1 MRYDSLQAWLQWLE
15 TCHPQEIDLG
25 LERVNKVAQSLELS
39 FTGAK
44 VVTVAGTNGKGS
56 CVALLSSLLT
66 AAGYRTAAYTSP
78 HLLNYNE
85 RIVIAGEAVD
95 DGEIVAAFDRIDR
108 ARQSTSLTYF
118 EFGTLAAL
126 DIFNR
131 HELDVIILEVGLGG
145 RLDAV
150 NIIDPDV
157 AVISSIAIDHQD
169 WLGDDREK
177 IGWEKAGIIRRD
189 KPLVC
194 GDLDPPES
202 IGRAV
207 IEAGARLYQRD
218 EHFHVL
224 GLPNKRWQWQ
234 GQGQGLDA
242 DSCRLDNLP
251 QPVLSIDNVATALQ
265 AIELLGLPIDSSV
278 FQTLPSIKLPGRF
291 EQRVH
296 RGHQLVLDVAHNPA
310 AARNLASCLQHTGG
324 PGRTFALL
332 AMMGDKDC
340 DGLVGALE
348 SSVDAWYVVDLKD
361 ISRAMAAVEL
371 AAYIHRQT
379 DLEPAIYPGPEE
391 GLNAALAAMTD
402 LDRLVVT
409 GSFLLVADVMKLI
422 NSGVSLNE

>member
-1 MRYDSLQAWLQWLE
+1 MRYDSLHDWLQWLE

-25 LERVNKVAQSLELS
+25 LERVNSVAQRLELS
-39 FTGAK
+39 FAGVK

-66 AAGYRTAAYTSP
+66 AAGYRTAAFTSP

-85 RIVIAGEAVD
+85 RIVITGEAVD

-108 ARQSTSLTYF
+108 ARQSISLTYF

-126 DIFNR
+126 DIFKR

-150 NIIDPDV
+150 NIIDADV

-177 IGWEKAGIIRRD
+177 IGWEKAGIIRRN

-202 IGRAV
+202 IRRAV

-218 EHFHVL
+218 EHFRAIE
-224 GLPNKRWQWQ
+224 LPNKCWQWQ
-234 GQGQGLDA
+234 GEGPDA
-242 DSCRLDNLP
+242 DPCLLDNLP
-251 QPVLSIDNVATALQ
+251 QPVLSIDNAATALQ
-265 AIELLGLPIDSSV
+265 AIELLGLPIDNSV
-278 FQTLPSIKLPGRF
+278 YQELASITLPGRF
-291 EQRVH
+291 EQQLY
-296 RGHQLVLDVAHNPA
+296 RGHQLILDVAHNPA
-310 AARNLASCLQHTGG
+310 AARNLANCLQQSAVS
-324 PGRTFALL
+324 GRTFMLL

-340 DGLVGALE
+340 AGLVSELE
-348 SSVDAWYVVDLKD
+348 SSVDAWYVADLKNFP
-361 ISRAMAAVEL
+361 RAMAASEL
-371 AAYIHRQT
+371 ARYIHRQT
-379 DLEPAIYPGPEE
+379 DWEPAIYPSPEE
-391 GLNAALAAMTD
+391 GLNAILEAMTE
-402 LDRLVVT
+402 LDRLVVA
-409 GSFLLVADVMKLI
+409 GSFLLVADVKKLI